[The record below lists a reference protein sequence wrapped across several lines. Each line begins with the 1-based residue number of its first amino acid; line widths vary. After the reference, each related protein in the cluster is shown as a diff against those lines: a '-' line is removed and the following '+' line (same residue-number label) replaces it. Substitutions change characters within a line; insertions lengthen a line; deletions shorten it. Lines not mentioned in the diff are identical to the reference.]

1 MMSVRELAGAVAGTM
16 LLLGGAAGAA
26 DEWPS
31 RSIIAV
37 STVSAGNAGDTVARV
52 VFEQLQKQLGQ
63 SLVIENRTGAG
74 GVTGSASAAKA
85 EPDGYTLLLQTSSQ
99 GSAIVLHK
107 NLPYDPVNDFIPVA
121 MFGIQPSVLVVSPE
135 KGWNTVADLVKAA
148 KANPGKLNFASAGV
162 GSASHFA
169 AAKLL
174 IAAGIE
180 AQHIPFRGAEGLNE
194 LIAGRID
201 FYFVPIAPA
210 VPHIQN
216 GRVRPLAVS
225 TSKRA
230 AMLPNV
236 PTIGEAGYPTAQYIF
251 WGGLALPAKTP
262 RAIVNR
268 LHDETEK
275 ALQVPE
281 VKERLATLGVE
292 PMLMSVDE
300 YGKFVRD
307 DIAAIVKF
315 GKDINLTPTN

>member
-1 MMSVRELAGAVAGTM
+1 MRALCVAGTVAWAM
-16 LLLGGAAGAA
+16 VSGAQA
-26 DEWPS
+26 DNWPS

-37 STVSAGNAGDTVARV
+37 STVSAGNAADTVARV
-52 VFEQLQKQLGQ
+52 VFEQLSKQLGQ
-63 SLVIENRTGAG
+63 SFIIENRTGAG

-85 EPDGYTLLLQTSSQ
+85 DPDGYTLLLQTSSQ

-121 MFGIQPSVLVVSPE
+121 MFGVQPSVLVVKPDR
-135 KGWNTVADLVKAA
+135 GWKTVADLIKAA

-169 AAKLL
+169 AEKLRL
-174 IAAGIE
+174 AAGID

-210 VPHIQN
+210 VPHIKA
-216 GRVRPLAVS
+216 GRVLPLAVS
-225 TSKRA
+225 TPKRA
-230 AMLPNV
+230 AMLPDT
-236 PTIGEAGYPTAQYIF
+236 PTIVEAGYPTAQYLF

-262 RAIVNR
+262 RDIVNK
-268 LHDETEK
+268 LHDETNK
-275 ALQVPE
+275 ALSAPA

-292 PMLMSVDE
+292 PMPMSVDE

-307 DIAAIVKF
+307 DIGGIVKL

>member
-1 MMSVRELAGAVAGTM
+1 MLSLRILAGAVAGAILSLATF
-16 LLLGGAAGAA
+16 GAGA

-31 RSIIAV
+31 RTITAI

-52 VFEQLQKQLGQ
+52 VFEQLSKQLGQ
-63 SLVIENRTGAG
+63 SIVIENRTGAG
-74 GVTGSASAAKA
+74 GVTGSASAAHA
-85 EPDGYTLLLQTSSQ
+85 DPDGYTLLLQTSSQ

-107 NLPYDPVNDFIPVA
+107 TLPYDPVNDFIPAA
-121 MFGIQPSVLVVSPE
+121 MFGVQPSVLVVSPD
-135 KGWNTVADLVKAA
+135 KGWKTVADLIKAA

-174 IAAGIE
+174 RAAGID

-210 VPHIQN
+210 VPHIKN
-216 GRVRPLAVS
+216 GGVLPLAVS
-225 TSKRA
+225 TPKRA
-230 AMLPNV
+230 VMLPDV
-236 PTIGEAGYPTAQYIF
+236 PTIGEAGYPSAQYIF
-251 WGGLALPAKTP
+251 WGGLAVPAKTP
-262 RAIVNR
+262 RDIVNK

-275 ALQVPE
+275 ALKVPE
-281 VKERLATLGVE
+281 VRERLATLGVE

-300 YGKFVRD
+300 FGKFVRN
-307 DIAAIVKF
+307 DIAGIVKL
-315 GKDINLTPTN
+315 GKDIHLTPTD